1 MLNQVRKI
9 LMVGARVEFTLVSGT
24 YSCLTFIVS
33 AAVHDEAACGIHV
46 AMLTSIYCTGL
57 LQYCNRILKQVG
69 VAWWPRVRGQTDQG
83 PV

>member
-1 MLNQVRKI
+1 MLNQLGKI
-9 LMVGARVEFTLVSGT
+9 LLVGARVEFTLVSGT
-24 YSCLTFIVS
+24 YSCLAFIVS

-46 AMLTSIYCTGL
+46 AMLTSIFSSGLPSYCM
-57 LQYCNRILKQVG
+57 RILKQVG